1 MRPPLRRSA
10 TAGRAAWLAGALAA
24 SALLLP
30 ASAGAQPVISSNW
43 AGYVAGDGR
52 HGFRRVSA
60 SWIVPAATCTA
71 GHETHS
77 AVWVG
82 LGGYRA
88 GATALEQIGT
98 DADCTAHG
106 RASYSSWVELL
117 PAASRTLTVRVH
129 PGDEVAASVTIVRHR
144 ATLRLSNLTTGRGHS
159 TVRRLTKLDV
169 STADWVVEAPASC
182 DGAGRCR
189 TLDLTDFGAVA
200 FTAATAGTGA
210 RTAELDAWPSTELL
224 LRQSAAGGS
233 GATATSGVAVTA
245 TPSAA
250 AAGAFTVT
258 FGESAATGAPEGPTL
273 PGASAEAAAG

>member
-10 TAGRAAWLAGALAA
+10 TARRSARLAGVLAA

-30 ASAGAQPVISSNW
+30 AGADAQSVISSNW
-43 AGYVAGDGR
+43 AGYVARDGR
-52 HGFRRVSA
+52 RGFRRVSA

-82 LGGYRA
+82 LGGYRV

-98 DADCTAHG
+98 DADCTANG

-117 PAASRTLTVRVH
+117 PAAAHTLTVKVH
-129 PGDEVAASVTIVRHR
+129 PGDEVAASVTVVRRR

-159 TVRRLTKLDV
+159 TVRRLAKLDV
-169 STADWVVEAPASC
+169 STADWIVEAPAGC

-189 TLDLTDFGAVA
+189 ML
-200 FTAATAGTGA
+200 
-210 RTAELDAWPSTELL
+210 
-224 LRQSAAGGS
+224 
-233 GATATSGVAVTA
+233 
-245 TPSAA
+245 
-250 AAGAFTVT
+250 
-258 FGESAATGAPEGPTL
+258 
-273 PGASAEAAAG
+273 